1 MKLIIIRH
9 GETLGNV
16 NNYPE
21 GQSDGELSPL
31 GIQQAKKLA
40 KRLQKTPID
49 IAYCSDLGRAVDT
62 AKIILEYHPDLHLH
76 LDQRIRERYF
86 GELENKVYPGTFGW
100 VDLPE
105 CVEKNESV
113 SLRVED
119 FFDDIFHKHSNKTVL
134 VVCHGGTKS
143 GFLNV
148 IHNKPYHD
156 FEVWGDIGNTSVTE
170 IDVFPDKS
178 FRVYYI
184 GNTKHLE

>member
-62 AKIILEYHPDLHLH
+62 AKIILEYHPDLHLL
-76 LDQRIRERYF
+76 LDKRFRERYF
-86 GELENKVYPGTFGW
+86 GEL
-100 VDLPE
+100 
-105 CVEKNESV
+105 
-113 SLRVED
+113 
-119 FFDDIFHKHSNKTVL
+119 
-134 VVCHGGTKS
+134 
-143 GFLNV
+143 
-148 IHNKPYHD
+148 
-156 FEVWGDIGNTSVTE
+156 
-170 IDVFPDKS
+170 
-178 FRVYYI
+178 
-184 GNTKHLE
+184 